1 MRSCAKNY
9 LYPFGHFG
17 LIPVTF
23 LINLPLRQVIVFRL
37 EISFSTSVFVA
48 EGVGDGFAKTVLG
61 VELACGVGVK
71 DAIGVGAIIGF
82 AVAEGAGKGFS
93 GDVGAAAPDPPDGAG
108 EVGGAVAEPRRKV
121 RPVDICVVEFPAWSR
136 KGLINNSQVPFAKVP
151 GIDIRQR
158 YEPYVESPL

>member
-1 MRSCAKNY
+1 M
-9 LYPFGHFG
+9 
-17 LIPVTF
+17 IPVTF
-23 LINLPLRQVIVFRL
+23 LINLPLRQVIVF
-37 EISFSTSVFVA
+37 FFGATFFTADFVA

-61 VELACGVGVK
+61 VSLGLGVGVK
-71 DAIGVGAIIGF
+71 DAVGVGAILGV
-82 AVAEGAGKGFS
+82 AVAEGAGEGFS

-108 EVGGAVAEPRRKV
+108 EVGGAFAEPKRKV
-121 RPVDICVVEFPAWSR
+121 RPVDICTVEFPAWSR